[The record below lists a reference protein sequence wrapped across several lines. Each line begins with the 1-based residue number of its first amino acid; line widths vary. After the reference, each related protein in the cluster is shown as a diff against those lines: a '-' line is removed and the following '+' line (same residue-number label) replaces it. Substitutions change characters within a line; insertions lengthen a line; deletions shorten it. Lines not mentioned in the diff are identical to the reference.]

1 MNIQETTDRFLTALA
16 SSGKSPLTA
25 RSYRW
30 DLNRLTT
37 YLAHNPLDIKDLKYD
52 HLAEFLK
59 DYARR
64 GHSPATVNRMKSSLT
79 ALFGYLYES
88 GHISKIPFR
97 KLGHEKIVRR
107 SPRLLAEHERED
119 LSREASKRKD
129 LWLLLCLYLGKGLRL
144 SEALRLNVSDVEGH
158 TVLRVVGKGKRVRL
172 LDITADLKAAI
183 EAWLPTRD
191 RILSSL
197 SRRSTGR
204 TRRRTTIDREALFI
218 TRHGRRFSP
227 RGAQALFQQCFE
239 AAGLE
244 RLTVHKLRHA
254 FGKHLMNQG
263 TDLRTIQ
270 EILGHADVR
279 TTQIYTQVTREDVRR
294 ALENAAE

>member
-1 MNIQETTDRFLTALA
+1 MLPEAIQKFLTALE
-16 SSGKSPLTA
+16 SSGKSPLTF

-30 DLNRLTT
+30 DLRRFAAFLE
-37 YLAHNPLDIKDLKYD
+37 HNPLAAKDITYD
-52 HLAEFLK
+52 HLTAFLK
-59 DYARR
+59 EYAQR
-64 GHSPATVNRMKSSLT
+64 GHSPASVNRMKSSIT
-79 ALFGYLYES
+79 TLFGYLYES

-107 SPRLLAEHERED
+107 SPRLIAERERQD
-119 LSREASKRKD
+119 LAREASKRKD

-158 TVLRVVGKGKRVRL
+158 NVLRVVGKGKRVRL

-183 EAWLPTRD
+183 DAWLPSRD

-197 SRRSTGR
+197 FRRSAGR
-204 TRRRTTIDREALFI
+204 ARRRTTIDREALFI

-239 AAGLE
+239 ASGLE